1 MQKWPMT
8 LKRYVIQN
16 LDLYKRFLSKENID
30 TAMAFQFPK
39 LGIYRNLQLY
49 TFAPVLFSRI
59 LLFIMLEG
67 NTIIHRQSLDRR
79 K

>member
-16 LDLYKRFLSKENID
+16 LDLYKRFFLKENID

-39 LGIYRNLQLY
+39 LGIYRNLLLCIVKY
-49 TFAPVLFSRI
+49 SPPFYFREFTFYYA
-59 LLFIMLEG
+59 
-67 NTIIHRQSLDRR
+67 
-79 K
+79 